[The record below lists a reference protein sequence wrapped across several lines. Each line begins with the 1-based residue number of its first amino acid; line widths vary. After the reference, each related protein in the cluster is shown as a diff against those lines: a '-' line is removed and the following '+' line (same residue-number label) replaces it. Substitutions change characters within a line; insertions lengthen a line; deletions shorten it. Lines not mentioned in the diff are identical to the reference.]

1 MRRRFVTSAP
11 MRSIKIGV
19 LGLGNVGAGVLRI
32 LREHSQTLEQRVS
45 ARIEVKRVLVRDLS
59 RAREIETPEGL
70 LTTDPSEVLED
81 PEIAVVV
88 ELIGGTTTAKQFVE
102 RALAAG
108 KHVVTANKAL
118 LAEHGDALFQ
128 RAQECGRELLFEG
141 AVAGGIPVLRAIRHG
156 LASDRVQRLCGI
168 VNGTSNYVLD
178 KMTREGLAY
187 AEAVAQAQAAGYAEA
202 DPSLDVGGVDAAHKL
217 ALLAS
222 LSFGKRVTL
231 DSIFVEGIESI
242 RAYDLAVAKDL
253 GYVVRSLAIASRGA
267 DDRLQLRVHPVLLP
281 HDHVLAGVHGAYNAV
296 LVESE
301 ALGRSMY
308 YGQGAGMMPTGVA
321 VTSDIMDV
329 ARTILANTAG
339 QASTA
344 EDTAP
349 PQVTRMAS
357 VVGASPDTLQHANY
371 LCVHVAHVSGVLGR
385 VATVLGAH
393 GVSIAKMRQDH
404 PEGASHA
411 RMVIVTEVV
420 SEAAMAAAITE
431 LERGDDCVEATVRI
445 RFMEPEG

>member
-1 MRRRFVTSAP
+1 

-32 LREHSQTLEQRVS
+32 LREHAQTLEQRVS

-59 RAREIETPEGL
+59 SPREVETPEGL
-70 LTTDPSEVLED
+70 LTTDASVVLDD
-81 PEIAVVV
+81 PEIAVIV
-88 ELIGGTTTAKQFVE
+88 ELIGGTTAAKDMVE
-102 RALAAG
+102 QALSAG

-118 LAEHGDALFQ
+118 LAEHGEVLFQ
-128 RAQECGRELLFEG
+128 RAQEVGCELLFEG

-156 LASDRVQRLCGI
+156 LASDRVHRICGI

-178 KMTREGLAY
+178 KMTRDGLGY
-187 AEAVAQAQAAGYAEA
+187 AEAVSQAQAAGYAEA

-217 ALLAS
+217 ALLAL
-222 LSFGKRVTL
+222 LSFGKRVAL
-231 DSIFVEGIESI
+231 DSIFVEGIESV
-242 RAYDLAVAKDL
+242 RDYDLAVAKDL
-253 GYVVRSLAIASRGA
+253 GYVVRSLAIASRLEEDA
-267 DDRLQLRVHPVLLP
+267 LRLRVHPVLLP
-281 HDHVLAGVHGAYNAV
+281 QDHVLAGVHGAYNAV

-329 ARTILANTAG
+329 ARTILAHRAG
-339 QASTA
+339 EASIKGDDA
-344 EDTAP
+344 SP
-349 PQVTRMAS
+349 VRPLAS
-357 VVGASPDTLQHANY
+357 VVGASMDSVEHANY
-371 LCVHVAHVSGVLGR
+371 VCVHVAHVSGVLGR
-385 VATVLGAH
+385 VATILGAH

-411 RMVIVTEVV
+411 RLVIVTEVV
-420 SEAAMAAAITE
+420 SEAAMAAAISE
-431 LERGDDCVEATVRI
+431 IERGDDCVEPTVRI
-445 RFMEPEG
+445 RFMESRD

>member
-1 MRRRFVTSAP
+1 

-32 LREHSQTLEQRVS
+32 LREHAQTLEQRVS

-59 RAREIETPEGL
+59 SRREIETPEGL
-70 LTTDPSEVLED
+70 LTTDASAVLQD
-81 PEIAVVV
+81 PEIAVIV
-88 ELIGGTTTAKQFVE
+88 ELIGGTTAAKDMVE
-102 RALAAG
+102 QALSAG

-118 LAEHGDALFQ
+118 LAEHGEELFQ
-128 RAQECGRELLFEG
+128 RAQEVGCELLFEG

-156 LASDRVQRLCGI
+156 LASDRVQRICGI

-178 KMTREGLAY
+178 KMTREGLGY
-187 AEAVAQAQAAGYAEA
+187 AEAVSKAQAAGYAEA

-217 ALLAS
+217 ALLAL
-222 LSFGKRVTL
+222 LSFGKRVAL
-231 DSIFVEGIESI
+231 DSIFVEGIESV
-242 RAYDLAVAKDL
+242 RDYDLAVAKDL
-253 GYVVRSLAIASRGA
+253 GYVVRSLAIASREA
-267 DDRLQLRVHPVLLP
+267 EDALRLRVHPVLLP
-281 HDHVLAGVHGAYNAV
+281 RDHVLAGVHGAYNAV

-329 ARTILANTAG
+329 ARTILAHRAG
-339 QASTA
+339 ETIKEDDAS
-344 EDTAP
+344 
-349 PQVTRMAS
+349 QVSPLAS
-357 VVGASPDTLQHANY
+357 VVGSPMDSLEHANY
-371 LCVHVAHVSGVLGR
+371 VCVHVAHVSGVLGR
-385 VATVLGAH
+385 VATILGAH

-411 RMVIVTEVV
+411 RLVIVTEVV
-420 SEAAMAAAITE
+420 SEAAMAAAIAE
-431 LERGDDCVEATVRI
+431 IERGDDCVEPTVRI
-445 RFMEPEG
+445 RFMESED